1 MLYKGDTLYLD
12 WLENGIAELVFAAPG
27 SVNKLDTATVASL
40 GQALDVLEKSPEL
53 TGLLL
58 RSDKAA
64 FIVGADI
71 TEFLSLFQ
79 VPEEQLS
86 QWLHFANSVFNRLED
101 LPVPTISAVNGYA
114 LGGGCECVLA
124 TDYRLATPDLR
135 IGLPETR
142 LGIMPGFGGSV
153 RMPRLLG
160 ADSALEII
168 AAGKDVGAEQAL
180 KIGLVDGI
188 VAAEK
193 LRDGALAVLR
203 QAIEGDLDWRAKR
216 QPKLEPLKL
225 SKIEAAM
232 SFTIAKGMVMQTAGK
247 HYPAPLTAVKTIEA
261 AARFGRD
268 EALALENQSFVPL
281 AHTNEAR
288 ALVGIFLNDQYV
300 KGQAKKLTQNV
311 ETPKQAAVLGAGI
324 MGGGIAYQSAWKG
337 VPVLMK
343 DINDKSLTLGI
354 SEASKLLNKQ
364 LERGKIDGLKL
375 AGVIATIHPTLDYTG
390 FDRVDVVVEAVVEN
404 PKVKKAVLA
413 ETEQKV
419 RPDTVLASNT
429 STIPISELAS
439 VLQRPENFC
448 GMHFFN
454 PVHRMPL
461 VEVIRGEKTS
471 EQTLAKVVA
480 WASKMG
486 KTPIVVNDCPGFFVN
501 RVLFPYFAAF
511 GQLLRDGADFRRVDK
526 VMEKQFGWP
535 MGPAYLLDVVGI
547 DTAHHA
553 QAVMAAGFPE
563 RMQKDYRDAIDVLFD
578 AGRFGQKNGQGFWR
592 YKEDSKGKPKKEED
606 AAVDGLLAEVS
617 QPKRDFSDEE
627 IIARMMIPM
636 VNEVVRCLEE
646 GIIASPAEADMAL
659 VYGLGF
665 PPFHGGAFR
674 WLDTQGSASYLD
686 RAQQFATLGPL
697 YAVPDGLREKAR
709 HNEPYYPPVAPAR
722 PAGVLKSA

>member
-12 WLENGIAELVFAAPG
+12 WLEDGIAELVFDAPG

-40 GQALDVLEKSPEL
+40 GQALDVLEQQKDL
-53 TGLLL
+53 KGLLL
-58 RSDKAA
+58 SSNKAA

-71 TEFLSLFQ
+71 TEFLSLFL
-79 VPEEQLS
+79 VPQEQLS
-86 QWLHFANSVFNRLED
+86 QWLRFANSVFCRLED

-135 IGLPETR
+135 IGLPETK

-153 RMPRLLG
+153 RLPRLLG

-168 AAGKDVGAEQAL
+168 AAGKDVSADQAL
-180 KIGLVDGI
+180 KIGLVDG
-188 VAAEK
+188 VVKAEK
-193 LRDGALAVLR
+193 LREGAIAILH
-203 QAIEGDLDWRAKR
+203 QAINGDLDWKAKR
-216 QPKLEPLKL
+216 QPKLEPLHL
-225 SKIEAAM
+225 SKIEATM

-247 HYPAPLTAVKTIEA
+247 HYPAPITAVKTIEA
-261 AARFGRD
+261 ASRHGR
-268 EALALENQSFVPL
+268 EAALELENQSFVPL
-281 AHTNEAR
+281 AHSTEAR

-300 KGQAKKLTQNV
+300 KGKAKKLTKAV

-337 VPVLMK
+337 VPVIMK
-343 DINDKSLTLGI
+343 DINEKSLTLGMN
-354 SEASKLLNKQ
+354 EAGKLLNKQ
-364 LERGKIDGLKL
+364 LERGKINGLKL
-375 AGVIATIHPTLDYTG
+375 AGIISTIQPTLNYAD
-390 FDRVDVVVEAVVEN
+390 FERADIVVEAVVEN

-413 ETEQKV
+413 ETEDKV
-419 RPDTVLASNT
+419 REDTVLASNT

-439 VLQRPENFC
+439 VLKRPENFC

-471 EQTLAKVVA
+471 DQTIAKVVA

-501 RVLFPYFAAF
+501 RVLFPYFAGF
-511 GQLLRDGADFRRVDK
+511 SQLLRDGADFRKIDK

-553 QAVMAAGFPE
+553 QAVMAAGFPQ
-563 RMQKDYRDAIDVLFD
+563 RMQKDYRDAIDALFD
-578 AGRFGQKNGQGFWR
+578 ASRYGQKNGQGFWR

-606 AAVDGLLAEVS
+606 EAVDGLLADIS
-617 QPKRDFSDEE
+617 KAKQSFSDEE

-674 WLDTQGSASYLD
+674 WLDTLGSAKYLD
-686 RAQQFATLGPL
+686 MAQQYQHLGPL
-697 YAVPDGLREKAR
+697 YAVPEGLQQKAR
-709 HNEPYYPPVAPAR
+709 QNEPYYPPVEPAR
-722 PAGVLKSA
+722 PVGALKTA